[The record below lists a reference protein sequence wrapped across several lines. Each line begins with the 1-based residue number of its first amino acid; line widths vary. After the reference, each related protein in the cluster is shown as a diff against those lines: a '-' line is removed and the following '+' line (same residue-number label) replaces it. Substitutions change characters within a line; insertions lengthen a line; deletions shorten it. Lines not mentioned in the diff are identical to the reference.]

1 MNPVLQD
8 DRITSIGLLF
18 EATSAVRAAIERRG
32 GLPNNHEVLLRLAR
46 SPGQRLRMTDLAAQ
60 AGLTP
65 SGVSRA
71 VDRLIEEGLVERAVC
86 KEDARGQWAQLTPK
100 GTKLMIAS
108 LKKHVEDVQ
117 ELFIDVLSAE
127 QRQQLESICRTLRDA
142 LNPCATAGIEDA

>member
-1 MNPVLQD
+1 MDPVLQD

-65 SGVSRA
+65 AVFQEPSTGSSTRASSNEQCAKKTPAANGRSSR
-71 VDRLIEEGLVERAVC
+71 RRA
-86 KEDARGQWAQLTPK
+86 P
-100 GTKLMIAS
+100 
-108 LKKHVEDVQ
+108 
-117 ELFIDVLSAE
+117 
-127 QRQQLESICRTLRDA
+127 
-142 LNPCATAGIEDA
+142 N